1 MSDPPFPFGGVLYNK
16 DKKTIAEIY
25 VSIYFPVLN
34 FSSLS
39 WKINNSQHSMLD
51 NPDNMNIFTS
61 LTKND
66 CRRLYNHYLWLFIIR
81 LLTMVYMELIA
92 NI

>member
-39 WKINNSQHSMLD
+39 WKISKSQYSMLD
-51 NPDNMNIFTS
+51 NYLKENIFIHKFDS
-61 LTKND
+61 
-66 CRRLYNHYLWLFIIR
+66 
-81 LLTMVYMELIA
+81 E
-92 NI
+92 